1 MCIASKRSLLQKLSV
16 WWFNWFVK
24 LLNLVLFNSMISPRP
39 RKETIWES
47 SLLCCWICLK
57 WVPCTI
63 IVKSFFCYQFC
74 VPLTLQQCR
83 MTRKQPEIG
92 HIYLGR
98 STKLNQALPFQRC
111 VLVCVLV
118 CILEEANVWRE
129 KWVIWRCDVTCDI
142 KLPLVHF
149 FLPKHFLKT
158 RFLLI
163 LFHNYIYIWNPRT
176 SDSSRS
182 ASCTPG

>member
-1 MCIASKRSLLQKLSV
+1 
-16 WWFNWFVK
+16 
-24 LLNLVLFNSMISPRP
+24 MISPRP

-57 WVPCTI
+57 WVPCII

-98 STKLNQALPFQRC
+98 STKLNQALPFQRLLLTILQSCSGTETEFTAVPEFACLRVSLQTGRGKC
-111 VLVCVLV
+111 VAWKMSYL
-118 CILEEANVWRE
+118 
-129 KWVIWRCDVTCDI
+129 KMS
-142 KLPLVHF
+142 
-149 FLPKHFLKT
+149 FLNNN
-158 RFLLI
+158 R
-163 LFHNYIYIWNPRT
+163 NW
-176 SDSSRS
+176 
-182 ASCTPG
+182 PGLT